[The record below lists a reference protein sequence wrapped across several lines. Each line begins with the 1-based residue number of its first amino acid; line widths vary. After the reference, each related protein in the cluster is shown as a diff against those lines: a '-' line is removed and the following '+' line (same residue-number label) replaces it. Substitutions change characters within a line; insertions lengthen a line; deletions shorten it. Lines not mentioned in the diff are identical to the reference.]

1 MDMSTIRKQCYVG
14 REHLRG
20 LAFSRRSRCRTGFP
34 GCRRGACV
42 GFFSQAVS
50 ASSPTSSSRGSSPYK
65 TRGDTRVVRR
75 MLAGVLVVGL
85 LVPLLAP
92 ARESITLDGRS
103 ATRVFEGIGVLSAGA
118 SSRLLVDYPEPQRS
132 EILDYLFKPNFGAAI
147 QHLKVEIGGDIN
159 STCGTEPSI
168 ARSRDELTNPK
179 PACFQRGYEWWL
191 MKEAKKRNPSIIF
204 DVLQWGAPGWVG
216 NGNFYSQDNAD
227 LIVTF
232 IKGAKKYHDI
242 DISYCGVWNERPYE
256 VEWIKRLRRT
266 LNAAGLQHVKIV
278 AADETIDA
286 HWTIVDKM
294 ANDRELRDA
303 IDVIGTHYVNFTSP
317 KEAHQFGKQ
326 VWDSEDGP
334 WNGEWCRPSLYA
346 GPLQQIYNRN
356 YVSGGMTKT
365 IIWSPISSYYEI
377 FPLPN
382 SGLMRA
388 SQPWS
393 GNYFVEPGIWITAHT
408 TQFIQPGWKYLGA
421 GGCRLLA
428 GGGSCV
434 GAVSADGK
442 DFSLVLET
450 LGAKRAQQLVFRL
463 EGGLS
468 ASALSVWRSTQGE
481 LFARQADVSVRDGIF
496 TLLVEPEALYSITT
510 TSGQN
515 KGDTVVP
522 AAAPLPLPY
531 VEDFGA
537 YPAGRTPRYLS
548 DFYGVF
554 ETAVAPDGRKCL
566 QQVAPDAGI
575 QWNKGA
581 VEPVTIIGDPS
592 WNDYELSCEVLLEPG
607 QHAALHAALAEI
619 KEAKTPFRGYRLKL
633 EADGTWRLGFH
644 DPDYQELV
652 AGKVSL
658 KTGRWCR
665 MALQVG
671 REELVILLDGKPV
684 GRVADRRFRSG
695 FVGIGCG
702 YEPVRFTELSVR
714 RMTPSRR

>member
-1 MDMSTIRKQCYVG
+1 MNLQTIW
-14 REHLRG
+14 
-20 LAFSRRSRCRTGFP
+20 
-34 GCRRGACV
+34 RRG
-42 GFFSQAVS
+42 SLVS
-50 ASSPTSSSRGSSPYK
+50 GI
-65 TRGDTRVVRR
+65 
-75 MLAGVLVVGL
+75 LAGFVTVCI
-85 LVPLLAP
+85 LAP
-92 ARESITLDGRS
+92 VQSLASEYIALDGAS

-118 SSRLLVDYPEPQRS
+118 SSRLLIDYPEPQRS

-168 ARSRDELTNPK
+168 ARTREEFAHPR
-179 PACFQRGYEWWL
+179 PEYFQRGYEWWL

-227 LIVTF
+227 LIVAF
-232 IKGAKKYHDI
+232 IKGAKKYHDL

-278 AADETIDA
+278 AADETIDS

-317 KEAHQFGKQ
+317 KEAHQLGKQ

-346 GPLQQIYNRN
+346 GPLQQMFNRN
-356 YVSGGMTKT
+356 YVTGAMTKT
-365 IIWSPISSYYEI
+365 IIWSPVTSYYPI

-388 SQPWS
+388 NQPWS

-421 GGCRLLA
+421 DGCRLLA

-481 LFARQADVSVRDGIF
+481 LFARQADVSVHDGAF
-496 TLLVEPEALYSITT
+496 MFLAEPEALYSLTT
-510 TSGQN
+510 TSGQS
-515 KGDTVVP
+515 KGDTVIP
-522 AAAPLPLPY
+522 SAAPLSLPY
-531 VEDFGA
+531 QEDFSA

-548 DFYGVF
+548 DFFGVF
-554 ETAVAPDGRKCL
+554 ETAVAPDGRRCL
-566 QQVAPDAGI
+566 QQMALDAGI
-575 QWNKGA
+575 QWNKAA
-581 VEPVTIIGDPS
+581 VEPVTIIGDPGWS
-592 WNDYELSCEVLLEPG
+592 DYELSCEVLLDFHR
-607 QHAALHAALAEI
+607 HADLYAGLAEI
-619 KEAKTPFRGYRLKL
+619 KEGKTPPRGYVFKL
-633 EADGTWRLGFH
+633 EADGKWQLGLH
-644 DPDYQELV
+644 DPDYQELA
-652 AGKVSL
+652 AGKVALTS
-658 KTGRWCR
+658 GQWCR
-665 MALQVG
+665 MGLQLG
-671 REELVILLDGKPV
+671 REEIVVLINDKPV
-684 GRVADRRFRSG
+684 GRSDDRRFRTG

-702 YEPVRFTELSVR
+702 YEPVKFSGLSVR
-714 RMTPSRR
+714 RMTNLETVKGETL